1 MVCLSFLNYNESY
14 VKAKR
19 FLGTNGFI
27 TLYFF
32 YITFMKR
39 FGFLSFVVGSLF
51 FFIGASY
58 FFLAPSTKATAVI
71 TGVSA
76 VNIVGSG
83 AQITWVTN
91 VPSNSRVAYVAGT
104 QTSGGSTYA
113 LFSES
118 RCDAGGYVTS
128 HCVVLSGLS
137 AGTVYYY
144 KVESMDTAGVDSYLG
159 GFQFTSAVSASPDA
173 DVIVPSVPTG
183 LSVVAVSS
191 SQVNLSWSPST
202 DDRGVTGYKVY
213 RNGVLLATAQSTSYS
228 DTSANPTAY
237 PTYSVSA
244 FDIAGNISGQSTSV
258 SPITSTASG
267 TVVTDTTV
275 PSAPSSLSAIGVSSS
290 QINLSWNV
298 ATDNVGIAGYKIYRG
313 SIHIG
318 TVTTTSYADGG
329 LSAGSSFTYTV
340 SAYDAAGNISSP
352 SGETVGTTFSTQ
364 TTTNTTSSGDTAST
378 ATTSTATL
386 TPVTFSVIVGT
397 PICKV
402 GYAVASVS
410 FTANP
415 SGGGY
420 FTLKNNFAS
429 STQTIE
435 SSSVV
440 FPSGIYSWKG
450 SPKAGYAVSGTAYGT
465 FSIPILDACSGT
477 TAITTKPSVTSV
489 SPPPINPPRVYLALW
504 KGDVQITTQPL
515 QGEVRVNVGVEN
527 ADSVALYVKNKN
539 GTEQFLGQ
547 AVRATDRPALFRFLW
562 NTKTVPDGTAFLFSR
577 VTSKAGVYM
586 GGGVPIEIGNSGQPE
601 TILPPPTP
609 SPTSLNSVSPTQK
622 TIPPT
627 YADEPIIAEIS
638 APASYKEAENLLSQK
653 YQEAEALFRK
663 GSNLLP
669 QKAVS
674 GEEKRRI
681 AEEIRSQ
688 FPVLSSASDSMQLGT
703 TTFSRTQEPD
713 RTLAEITR
721 MVGERKNAPVLAD
734 TDFDGIL
741 DYDETRIYGTNPNV
755 LDTDGDSIQDG
766 DEILAGTD
774 PLKKIVAPIPYENPK
789 ETVLS
794 AKTDSQIF
802 SVKKVEVISPT
813 GVASS
818 TENKSSRVALSGTA
832 LPNSFVTLYIFSTP
846 VVVTVKTD
854 SDGKWKYTMDKELS
868 DGKHE
873 VYVAMT
879 ESAGK
884 IIVKSDPISFVKT
897 AQAVTLQSDF
907 VLAGTS
913 SAESPSGFFHGGMLA
928 LSLVILFIVLGLS
941 FLILS
946 IVSKKGNSDA

>member
-1 MVCLSFLNYNESY
+1 
-14 VKAKR
+14 
-19 FLGTNGFI
+19 
-27 TLYFF
+27 
-32 YITFMKR
+32 MKR

-91 VPSNSRVAYVAGT
+91 IPSNSRVAYVAGT

-173 DVIVPSVPTG
+173 DVIAPSVPTS

-191 SQVNLSWSPST
+191 SQINLSWSPST

-244 FDIAGNISGQSTSV
+244 FDIAGNISGQSASV
-258 SPITSTASG
+258 SPTTSTASG
-267 TVVTDTTV
+267 TVITDTTV

-313 SIHIG
+313 NIHIG

-329 LSAGSSFTYTV
+329 LSAASSFTYTV

-352 SGETVGTTFSTQ
+352 SGQTVGTTFSTQ
-364 TTTNTTSSGDTAST
+364 TTTNTISSGDTAST

-420 FTLKNNFAS
+420 FTLKNNLAS

-440 FPSGIYSWKG
+440 FPSGIYAWKG

-465 FSIPILDACSGT
+465 FSIPMLDACSGT
-477 TAITTKPSVTSV
+477 TAITTTPSVTSV
-489 SPPPINPPRVYLALW
+489 VFPPVDPPHVYLALW
-504 KGDVQITTQPL
+504 KGDVQIITQPL

-527 ADSVALYVKNKN
+527 ADGVALYIKNKN

-586 GGGVPIEIGNSGQPE
+586 GGGVPIEIANSGQ
-601 TILPPPTP
+601 
-609 SPTSLNSVSPTQK
+609 SVSASPTQK
-622 TIPPT
+622 TILPT
-627 YADEPIIAEIS
+627 YAEEPIITEIS

-688 FPVLSSASDSMQLGT
+688 FPVLSPASDSMQLGT

-721 MVGERKNAPVLAD
+721 IVGERKNAPVLTD
-734 TDFDGIL
+734 TDSDGIL

-755 LDTDGDSIQDG
+755 LDTDGDGIQDG

-813 GVASS
+813 GAASS

-946 IVSKKGNSDA
+946 IVSKKGNSDV